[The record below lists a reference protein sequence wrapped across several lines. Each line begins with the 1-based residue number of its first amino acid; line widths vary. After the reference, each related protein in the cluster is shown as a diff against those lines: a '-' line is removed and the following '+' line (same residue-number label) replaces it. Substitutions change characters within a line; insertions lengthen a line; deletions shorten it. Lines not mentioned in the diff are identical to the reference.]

1 MINFTGKTAVKNIWN
16 IYGSFG
22 SLSGDALIDGK
33 KCKFCGNGYVIEDI
47 TETDEGGVAYQT
59 GDVYKRQLN
68 DRAVVITDFFE

>member
-33 KCKFCGNGYVIEDI
+33 NANSVEM
-47 TETDEGGVAYQT
+47 AM
-59 GDVYKRQLN
+59 
-68 DRAVVITDFFE
+68 